1 MAKFQNYIDQ
11 FLEDIMPD
19 MAEVNLGPA
28 AESGKEQLE
37 RTHDFCDE
45 DFLEGLSDDTNQ
57 HTQGPRGGKGTRTG
71 SEQAAD
77 RIAEKEASFP
87 RIRSSQNIVRTAKA
101 LGDESVFSD
110 VVMELEEA
118 KNHGFTEKR
127 EISEAEVQRYVKRL
141 LNGGMPP
148 AKIAMKIKAELE
160 LFQHNMA
167 TDYLNRNAGLL
178 GLAYIQPNEYMNKCP
193 DTYERLK
200 VKGAGKIAAKSVKQI
215 NACENCMFFSKGAAS
230 DNPPSNWKECGTC
243 GGYHPPNFAGDCRDD
258 KNRWPSGKTASSK
271 TCNLYHLPIV
281 GTQNELLT
289 VVNKMTAGVPTKSKK
304 AALVQIA
311 NKDAERTPMV
321 NKIVSSRPAQVPYHT
336 SPDAARQKM
345 AWLVCEACK
354 GEGSQNGKE
363 CRACHGTGHESKK
376 ASFTLTASHVE
387 KLYVAGNALE
397 KIYNWAV
404 GKVGSAQAGRAVRE
418 FVASLKTNNTKIALS
433 QIDCTFL
440 KGKLGVQNAIVG
452 AAKCGSCVYRQGM
465 HCGMTGGTLVGFPGM
480 DKQASNHKIAADAPK
495 DGRAM
500 LQEYD
505 MTAAADPQDIEINA
519 SGPERAVVQMGN
531 TMTVGDIE

>member
-11 FLEDIMPD
+11 FLEDTMPD

-28 AESGKEQLE
+28 AESGKEQLA
-37 RTHDFCDE
+37 RTHDFCDK
-45 DFLEGLSDDTNQ
+45 DFLEGLSDGTNQ
-57 HTQGPRGGKGTRTG
+57 HTQLPGGGKGTRTG
-71 SEQAAD
+71 SQQAAD
-77 RIAEKEASFP
+77 RAESKDAVFP
-87 RIRSSQNIVRTAKA
+87 KVRASQNIVRTAKA
-101 LGDESVFSD
+101 LGDDSVFQD
-110 VVMELEEA
+110 VIMELEEA

-127 EISEAEVQRYVKRL
+127 EVTEAEVQKYVKKL

-148 AKIAMKIKAELE
+148 VKVAQAIEKLAELQ
-160 LFQHNMA
+160 LFNKTMA

-215 NACENCMFFSKGAAS
+215 NACEGCTFFAK
-230 DNPPSNWKECGTC
+230 D
-243 GGYHPPNFAGDCRDD
+243 
-258 KNRWPSGKTASSK
+258 ASSK

-289 VVNKMTAGVPTKSKK
+289 VVNRMTAGVPNKSKK

-321 NKIVSSRPAQVPYHT
+321 NHVVSSRPVQKVYNT
-336 SPDAARQKM
+336 SPDATREAR
-345 AWLVCEACK
+345 
-354 GEGSQNGKE
+354 
-363 CRACHGTGHESKK
+363 K
-376 ASFTLTASHVE
+376 AAAVEITARDIA
-387 KLYVAGNALE
+387 KLHNAGNTLE
-397 KIYNWAV
+397 KIFNFASK
-404 GKVGSAQAGRAVRE
+404 KVGSAKAGRAVRE
-418 FVASLKTNNTKIALS
+418 FVAGLKSNGTKIALS

-452 AAKCGSCVYRQGM
+452 AAKCGSCTFRQGM
-465 HCGMTGGTLVGFPGM
+465 HCGLTGGTLVGFPGM
-480 DKQASNHKIAADAPK
+480 DKQASNHKVASDAPK
-495 DGRAM
+495 DGRAV

-505 MTAAADPQDIEINA
+505 MTVAAEPQDIEINA
-519 SGPERAVVQMGN
+519 SGPERMDVQMGN
-531 TMTVGDIE
+531 SMTAGDIE